1 MSEFMSRLR
10 ALSAP
15 LSTSSARRW
24 IFVPYDQLT
33 DRVGPLAEDPDTLGI
48 VLVECPGKAARRPYH
63 RQKLALVL
71 ANLRHFALEQAARG
85 VLVRHVT
92 APGYAEALRRLVPEL
107 GPLTMM
113 EAAERELR
121 HELEPLVREGLLRV
135 VPHAGWLSTPEDFAA
150 SQKPTPPWKMA
161 PFYQH
166 LRKKTG
172 LLMDGHLPVGGRFN
186 FDDENRRPWRP
197 ERGDPPAPTPPRFTP
212 DAVTLEVGA
221 LIERHFAR
229 HPGTLDLHALPATQ
243 ADADHLWAWAKA
255 ACLPHFGP
263 FEDALSTRSSG
274 LFHTRISPLLNLH
287 RVLPRDLVRD
297 VAALPIEH
305 PSKEGFIR
313 QVLGWREYV
322 RHVHRATDGF
332 RRAPATAA
340 KASHAPP
347 TVATAKAA
355 FAPPP
360 VAPSPGDGG
369 FSGWSG
375 APFRAPG
382 SDEPGVDGGACPSAL
397 GAELPVP
404 PAYWGTPS
412 GLRCLDTVVADVWR
426 EGYSHHITRLMVL
439 ANLGTTLGLSPRALT
454 DWFWVAYTD
463 AYDWVVEPNV
473 LGMGTYAVGGLMTTK
488 PYVSG
493 AAYIDKMSDYCKG
506 CAFDP
511 KSNCPVTSLYWDFLA
526 RHDALLRGNHR
537 TAGAIAGLSR
547 RTPEQRAHDARVSEQ
562 TRETLARGE
571 RVTPALA
578 LRRSGS

>member
-1 MSEFMSRLR
+1 MSEFISRLR
-10 ALSAP
+10 ALTAP
-15 LSTSSARRW
+15 LPTDTPRRW
-24 IFVPYDQLT
+24 VFAPYDQLT
-33 DRVGPLAEDPDTLGI
+33 DRVGPLSADPTTLGL
-48 VLVECPGKAARRPYH
+48 VLVECPGKARRRPYH

-85 VLVRHVT
+85 VLVRHLT
-92 APGYAEALRRLVPEL
+92 APSYAEALRRLVAEV
-107 GPLTMM
+107 GPVTMM

-121 HELEPLVREGLLRV
+121 HELAPLVSEGLLHV

-150 SQKPTPPWKMA
+150 SQKPAPPWKME

-172 LLMDGHLPVGGRFN
+172 LLMEGGKPLGGRFN

-212 DAVTLEVGA
+212 DAVTREVGT
-221 LIERHFAR
+221 LIEEHFAR
-229 HPGTLDLHALPATQ
+229 HPGTLDLGALPATQ
-243 ADADHLWAWAKA
+243 ADADHLWQWAMD
-255 ACLPHFGP
+255 ACLPYFGP

-274 LFHTRISPLLNLH
+274 LFHTRIAPLLNLH
-287 RVLPRDLVRD
+287 RLLPRDIVRD

-322 RHVHRATDGF
+322 HHVHRATDGF
-332 RRAPATAA
+332 RRAPAP
-340 KASHAPP
+340 AS
-347 TVATAKAA
+347 ATA
-355 FAPPP
+355 PH
-360 VAPSPGDGG
+360 PGDGG
-369 FSGWSG
+369 YAGWSG
-375 APFRAPG
+375 APWYLPRDGDAA
-382 SDEPGVDGGACPSAL
+382 VDGGACPSAL
-397 GAELPVP
+397 GAASPVP

-473 LGMGTYAVGGLMTTK
+473 LGMGTYALGGLMTTK

-493 AAYIDKMSDYCKG
+493 AAYIDKMS
-506 CAFDP
+506 
-511 KSNCPVTSLYWDFLA
+511 
-526 RHDALLRGNHR
+526 
-537 TAGAIAGLSR
+537 
-547 RTPEQRAHDARVSEQ
+547 
-562 TRETLARGE
+562 
-571 RVTPALA
+571 
-578 LRRSGS
+578 